1 MRWQWGTGG
10 VKDSP
15 HICHFSRGGSSRSAP
30 ADSLP
35 ACLTPCLPVAVVWSV
50 ARLYHLPLFWF
61 PTCPSDSLNVLQG
74 TSGSLWNSLNSTLF
88 MVFIRYCYWPFL
100 YSYSSYFQPVS
111 RSDSDLVR
119 KIKKYIY
126 IFFFYW
132 VLRMNW
138 AWRKKLTLFHHFH
151 IKVINLTVTNTWPH
165 CHASWK
171 QLHLT

>member
-111 RSDSDLVR
+111 RSDSDLVI
-119 KIKKYIY
+119 KIKIYIY
-126 IFFFYW
+126 TFFSFIECWGWIEPEERSWLYFTIFI
-132 VLRMNW
+132 L
-138 AWRKKLTLFHHFH
+138 KLLILQSQIHDLIAMHPENSC
-151 IKVINLTVTNTWPH
+151 I
-165 CHASWK
+165 
-171 QLHLT
+171 